1 MTKIIKKQKNEDEEY
16 ERLKKKIK
24 DCKPEKYE
32 EAIKK
37 LCKKIKY

>member
-1 MTKIIKKQKNEDEEY
+1 MRIITKPKSKDEEY
-16 ERLKKKIK
+16 EKLKKKIK

-37 LCKKIKY
+37 LCEKIKY

>member
-1 MTKIIKKQKNEDEEY
+1 MRIITKPKSKDEEY

-32 EAIKK
+32 EAV
-37 LCKKIKY
+37 KKICEKLNY

>member
-1 MTKIIKKQKNEDEEY
+1 MRIITKLKSEDKEY

-32 EAIKK
+32 EAIKEI
-37 LCKKIKY
+37 CKKFNY

>member
-1 MTKIIKKQKNEDEEY
+1 MRIITKPKSKDEEY

-32 EAIKK
+32 KAIKK